1 MGSFVLDTNKRY
13 IHVRSAKCVILFISK
28 FLWEKL
34 NEEGHRLCMYYGNKG
49 SEFKL
54 IDSVSQLIELVGD
67 DNIIVQVKGSEKYNT
82 IQSIFSGSLKENGRA
97 YVLIRIKSNERYNAL
112 FVNIYNNN
120 DDNDAGF

>member
-1 MGSFVLDTNKRY
+1 M
-13 IHVRSAKCVILFISK
+13 HVAQRVD
-28 FLWEKL
+28 
-34 NEEGHRLCMYYGNKG
+34 YGNKG

>member
-1 MGSFVLDTNKRY
+1 
-13 IHVRSAKCVILFISK
+13 
-28 FLWEKL
+28 
-34 NEEGHRLCMYYGNKG
+34 MYYGNKG

-82 IQSIFSGSLKENGRA
+82 IQSIFSGSLNENGRA
-97 YVLIRIKSNERYNAL
+97 YVLIRIKSKERYNAL

-120 DDNDAGF
+120 DENDAGS